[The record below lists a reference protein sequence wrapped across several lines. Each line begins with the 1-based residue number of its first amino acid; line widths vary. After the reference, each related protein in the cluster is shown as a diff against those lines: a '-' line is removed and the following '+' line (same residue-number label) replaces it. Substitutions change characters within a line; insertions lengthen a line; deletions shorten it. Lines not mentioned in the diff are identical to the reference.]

1 MCPSPY
7 TLPVVQ
13 RSKWPFS
20 AISISALVVS
30 SNLFAI
36 GCTSVRQCV
45 GACTSRA
52 RSTMHAGAACL
63 PGLPAG
69 LRMRL
74 RGRRVTT
81 WGWRPLL
88 RLSVQIS
95 GSAQARGWE
104 AVAAAVGMLHA
115 LQRHLRPSPASGL
128 ATAAPTDSGA
138 TNAVVAENLLPG
150 SDSSEWDVN
159 GAGDPTIQGFATRM
173 SVLPGETVELKVD
186 SSDAT
191 EYRVDIY
198 RLGYYSGKG
207 ARKVDSVQ
215 PCVSLPQSQPPPV
228 THPPTGLVDCDNW
241 AVSARWIVPA
251 DAVSGLYIARL
262 TRPEPSKGWRQDN
275 TQTAGGAWMT
285 GAPDAASASKPG
297 YERLPAHD
305 LDDEEQPVPNR
316 TGWEHSYAANG
327 VSGRLRNPIK
337 EPRAS
342 HVYFVVRATPER
354 VPAILVQTADTTWQ
368 VRKQGPEHE

>member
-20 AISISALVVS
+20 AIFSISAHARTLVVS
-30 SNLFAI
+30 SNFANWLPRGGMVPWACHGRMHGARPAC
-36 GCTSVRQCV
+36 GCAGDDMGMEAAAQAVGTAVQVSGTGSV
-45 GACTSRA
+45 
-52 RSTMHAGAACL
+52 
-63 PGLPAG
+63 
-69 LRMRL
+69 
-74 RGRRVTT
+74 
-81 WGWRPLL
+81 
-88 RLSVQIS
+88 
-95 GSAQARGWE
+95 ARGWE
-104 AVAAAVGMLHA
+104 ALAAAVGMLHA

-241 AVSARWIVPA
+241 AVSARWVVPA

-316 TGWEHSYAANG
+316 TGWEHSYATNG